1 MVSLGLVSSDKG
13 KAGQGSKYLM
23 RFFEIATAKP
33 LTPQQARIRSLQQGV
48 ESARARL
55 QAERDRQRKERDLAR
70 QRRLKLSP
78 AVSP

>member
-1 MVSLGLVSSDKG
+1 VVCYEQVSSVRTE
-13 KAGQGSKYLM
+13 AERGSKYLM
-23 RFFEIATAKP
+23 RFFEIASTKP

-70 QRRLKLSP
+70 QQRLKLSP
-78 AVSP
+78 TVT

>member
-1 MVSLGLVSSDKG
+1 
-13 KAGQGSKYLM
+13 M
-23 RFFEIATAKP
+23 RFFEIATSKP

>member
-1 MVSLGLVSSDKG
+1 
-13 KAGQGSKYLM
+13 M
-23 RFFEIATAKP
+23 RFFEIATSKP
-33 LTPQQARIRSLQQGV
+33 LTLQQARIRSLQQGV